1 MKTYIVKI
9 DDIPLF
15 VEASATYRIEDE
27 LPLGVPP
34 VKEWNVNIKGVYC
47 EQHNI
52 GGLLKTDITVNIVQS
67 IISQEEQLL
76 QGK

>member
-1 MKTYIVKI
+1 MKTYMVKV

-15 VEASATYRIEDE
+15 VEASTNYRIEDE

-47 EQHNI
+47 EQYNI
-52 GGLLKTDITVNIVQS
+52 GDLLKTDVLANIAQD
-67 IISQEEQLL
+67 IIRQEEQRL
-76 QGK
+76 QGQ